1 MHSDLWRGSG
11 LDQPLPP
18 PLGPPPP
25 PGPRTLPQEPRTHAV
40 TPVPRP
46 LVALVT
52 EALEGARQVLAHG
65 VGPTEGPVPAFV
77 HICNH
82 QTVRPRLELLSPPHL
97 THGPRDTHPGI
108 RPLAWAGSQGHRL
121 ACSGRSQGY
130 SHSAGLH
137 KSLGRIPGTHLCLQ
151 KHGEGVGE
159 RKGSHRPDFTG
170 SWRCFQFLCLRG
182 V

>member
-1 MHSDLWRGSG
+1 M
-11 LDQPLPP
+11 
-18 PLGPPPP
+18 
-25 PGPRTLPQEPRTHAV
+25 

-108 RPLAWAGSQGHRL
+108 RPLVWAGSQGHRR

-151 KHGEGVGE
+151 KHGKGRGE
-159 RKGSHRPDFTG
+159 REGGSQAWSHRLLVLLPVPVPERSLNLVFYKSDQQALIPLKAG
-170 SWRCFQFLCLRG
+170 KASLPFLK
-182 V
+182 